1 MNGNDILI
9 IIVLLIAIVV
19 FFLLREVN
27 CWYFKINER
36 TKIANEQLEVS
47 KKTLS
52 AIVNLELQID
62 KIKEKKE
69 PISD

>member
-1 MNGNDILI
+1 MSGSDTVI
-9 IIVLLIAIVV
+9 IMVLLIAIIL
-19 FFLLREVN
+19 FFLFREVN

-52 AIVNLELQID
+52 AMVNLELQIA
-62 KIKEKKE
+62 KLTEKKE
-69 PISD
+69 TI

>member
-1 MNGNDILI
+1 MNGMVLLI
-9 IIVLLIAIVV
+9 IIGALLIAIIL
-19 FFLLREVN
+19 FCLLREVN

-52 AIVNLELQID
+52 AMVNLELQIA
-62 KIKEKKE
+62 KLTEKKE
-69 PISD
+69 TI

>member
-1 MNGNDILI
+1 MSGSDTI
-9 IIVLLIAIVV
+9 IIMVLLIAIVL

-36 TKIANEQLEVS
+36 AKIANEQLEVS

-52 AIVNLELQID
+52 AIVNLELQIQKLKD
-62 KIKEKKE
+62 KNETV
-69 PISD
+69 